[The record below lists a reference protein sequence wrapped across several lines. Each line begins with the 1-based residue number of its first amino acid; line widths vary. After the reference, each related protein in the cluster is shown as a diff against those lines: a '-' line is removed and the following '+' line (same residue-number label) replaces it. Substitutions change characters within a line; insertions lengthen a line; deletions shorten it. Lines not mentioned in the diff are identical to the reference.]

1 MEPHVGVWVG
11 GIVGA
16 GALCLG
22 AIKLWRP
29 ASPLHRWGGR
39 LIAVPAV
46 ILLIGMIGR
55 LADYQVPMRTA
66 SRGHALFGAL
76 AFVLFVAKF
85 LARRNIL
92 VSPKRM
98 NPIGYALAVLFPMA
112 AAGMILPYIQASRAW
127 QPLTPGEVMERPD
140 QAAFDRECISC
151 HDRETAVEGLGRRK
165 IPRWIEIVEPMA
177 WAGARGREDT
187 RAALAAILATATTTA
202 PAQVASAPTGTA
214 AGAADAID
222 RYCIGCHDRQRTT
235 GGAPRTD
242 EAWER
247 VILRMQKYTVGR
259 SDVASIPDS
268 AISEIRD
275 AVAAAGL
282 IASSAASP
290 VPDR

>member
-1 MEPHVGVWVG
+1 MEPHIGVWVG

-16 GALCLG
+16 CALCLG

-39 LIAVPAV
+39 LVVVPAV
-46 ILLIGMIGR
+46 ILLIGMIER
-55 LADYQVPMRTA
+55 LASYQVPMRTA
-66 SRGHALFGAL
+66 SRGHALFGTL
-76 AFVLFVAKF
+76 AFVLFAAKF

-112 AAGMILPYIQASRAW
+112 AAGMILPYLQASRAW
-127 QPLTPGEVMERPD
+127 QPLSPGDVVERPD
-140 QAAFDRECISC
+140 QSAFNRECISC

-187 RAALAAILATATTTA
+187 RGALAAILATAA
-202 PAQVASAPTGTA
+202 PAVPALLASASTETVD
-214 AGAADAID
+214 GAADAID
-222 RYCIGCHDRQRTT
+222 RYCIGCHDRQRTLN
-235 GGAPRTD
+235 GAPRQR

-247 VILRMQKYTVGR
+247 IILRMQKYTVGR
-259 SDVASIPDS
+259 SDVASIPDTAIADIINTIS
-268 AISEIRD
+268 AAE
-275 AVAAAGL
+275 L
-282 IASSAASP
+282 IATPSATPA
-290 VPDR
+290 VGK